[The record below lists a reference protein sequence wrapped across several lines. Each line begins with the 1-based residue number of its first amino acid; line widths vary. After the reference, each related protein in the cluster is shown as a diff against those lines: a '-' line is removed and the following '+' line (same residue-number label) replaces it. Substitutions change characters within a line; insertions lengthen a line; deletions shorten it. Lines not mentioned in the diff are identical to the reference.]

1 MHVFDIFIKLCNCSD
16 QTRQSRAVLY
26 DNLFIHLFSVSS
38 KEKKKGKKY
47 SQIKIREDKTLLWQE
62 ESCLSKSL
70 PINHW
75 NGELEKFSNSTLLAT
90 GLS

>member
-26 DNLFIHLFSVSS
+26 DNLFIYLFSVSS

-47 SQIKIREDKTLLWQE
+47 SQIKIREDKRQ
-62 ESCLSKSL
+62 
-70 PINHW
+70 
-75 NGELEKFSNSTLLAT
+75 
-90 GLS
+90 